1 MIFKELCPTQ
11 SRHTRSLSQPLADAR
26 QAVNLKPIALT
37 RTEPDMHPYLPNV
50 GTMQPLAGYCSSRLP
65 PSSSVLGRD
74 PSQLLRCADCQAS
87 GLLEPIAIFYQLGS
101 SGLFLQRA
109 SSNSKAQV
117 GLLLLVQ
124 GLFDP
129 VAGVECLGLAAIWAA
144 PTFCECKKRQCGVSD
159 NPRRIAKAVLQYRL
173 DTGPKLLLLFKA
185 AAGWMSLAPNCIS
198 GTKPSL

>member
-87 GLLEPIAIFYQLGS
+87 GLLEHIAIFYQLGS

-144 PTFCECKKRQCGVSD
+144 VMAERSPGVLSA
-159 NPRRIAKAVLQYRL
+159 AKVWCCDKHFAFDYRL
-173 DTGPKLLLLFKA
+173 
-185 AAGWMSLAPNCIS
+185 APVMGKEAHI
-198 GTKPSL
+198 L